1 MNTSDSV
8 QIGNA
13 PVAEETERVFL
24 ERLDEL
30 LRGAIRVSLANGYS
44 HLAVALATAH
54 DFVEAVLGE
63 EHPTATRVALAR
75 TRAEIALETW
85 RQAMPNCT

>member
-1 MNTSDSV
+1 LNTSESV

-13 PVAEETERVFL
+13 AVAEETESVFL

-30 LRGAIRVSLANGYS
+30 LCGAIRVCLANGDS

-54 DFVEAVLGE
+54 DFVAAVLAE

-85 RQAMPNCT
+85 RQATPDCT